1 MFSHSMSP
9 TKSPTHGGGW
19 VKLTNSE
26 SPDVATKLSVI
37 IPQELLGSNLEF
49 GYAVGSGGG
58 HRLIIKEAVRI
69 RIVGI
74 VNLINYCDAELQSV
88 WADYD
93 ESIIL
98 ISMIILCSSSIVASR
113 AFVYQL
119 AYSSI
124 DTSTVLHCFSMQQ

>member
-58 HRLIIKEAVRI
+58 HRLIIKEATV
-69 RIVGI
+69 V
-74 VNLINYCDAELQSV
+74 VTKSPMSTFSLPNVD
-88 WADYD
+88 
-93 ESIIL
+93 
-98 ISMIILCSSSIVASR
+98 
-113 AFVYQL
+113 
-119 AYSSI
+119 
-124 DTSTVLHCFSMQQ
+124 STVNSDVP